1 MKKSGGVMDQE
12 YLIRKIEKYADEKGI
27 PIMEKEGINFL
38 TEFIKLNKI
47 KNILEIG
54 SAIGYSAIKM
64 ALVDEDITV
73 TTIERDKI
81 RYIEALKNVKAL
93 ELDNRITLILADAM
107 DFNTSEKFDMIFI
120 DAAKSQYI
128 KFFNKF
134 SKNLNRKGYII
145 TDNIKFHGLTFSDK
159 TKLSRNLRQLITK
172 LEKYI
177 SFLKE
182 NDEFKTRFFD
192 IGDGIAIS
200 RKKKDDENE

>member
-1 MKKSGGVMDQE
+1 MKKSGEVMDQE

-73 TTIERDKI
+73 TTIERDKT